1 MPIGSGNIRIVSS
14 QSNVTYASN
23 SSNNIVTSANVTSL
37 YSSNINLTDYLV
49 AFEDDGGWSKDVWDA
64 SWAEQQKDID
74 LLRARVKV
82 LEEECAWLNSVGKDK

>member
-1 MPIGSGNIRIVSS
+1 MVDNFKRDGTYANFIGS
-14 QSNVTYASN
+14 
-23 SSNNIVTSANVTSL
+23 
-37 YSSNINLTDYLV
+37 V
-49 AFEDDGGWSKDVWDA
+49 AFEDDGGWSKEVWDA